1 MSSETAG
8 EPPIFIIDDDEAVA
22 ETYALRGRVEDF
34 DELPET
40 HREIGR
46 GS

>member
-1 MSSETAG
+1 VSTETAG
-8 EPPIFIIDDDEAVA
+8 ESPILIVDDEAVA

-34 DELPET
+34 DELLET